1 MLSTKPHQS
10 LASHYAASVPEVPFE
25 LLEQSSPYQE
35 RITINGVQKRVHVV
49 VKKSP
54 FQIQVGFRLGVN
66 PPLDFNNYTYDAV
79 LLYDSHDSKPVD
91 YVRDKPVDIRTQV
104 SESGEELSV
113 ELKVKVLTSQ
123 HENSLF
129 RIKIIVLD
137 PNTGLPFHPY
147 WYIVTA
153 PVKVISK
160 PELSKRKK
168 TSATEPTTVRPTKR
182 KANDLVAEAVAR
194 LAEQQR
200 QQQEAIQRFM
210 KLNTFSDVISSSPE
224 QRKCAECPAAKCPE
238 CPAEENIESVF
249 YDFFNIYLRLS
260 PQDKAMKIRKVVRSS
275 TTRERE
281 DIQDML
287 GTFAQEM
294 ANRLNSQTMMNL
306 SMTNFRPNNGP

>member
-1 MLSTKPHQS
+1 MLSNKPHHMPNQYP
-10 LASHYAASVPEVPFE
+10 SHPPEVPFE

-35 RITINGVQKRVHVV
+35 RITINGVQKRVNVV

-54 FQIQVGFRLGVN
+54 FQLLVGFRLGVN
-66 PPLDFNNYTYDAV
+66 SPLDFNNYTYDAV
-79 LLYDSHDSKPVD
+79 LLYDTHESKPVD
-91 YVRDKPVDIRTQV
+91 YVKDKPVDIRTQV
-104 SESGEELSV
+104 SESGEELNV

-129 RIKIIVLD
+129 RIKIIILD
-137 PNTGLPFHPY
+137 PNTGLPIHPY
-147 WYIVTA
+147 WHIITA

-168 TSATEPTTVRPTKR
+168 TSATEPTVRPTKR
-182 KANDLVAEAVAR
+182 KANDMVAEAVAR

-200 QQQEAIQRFM
+200 QQQEAIHRFM
-210 KLNTFSDVISSSPE
+210 KLNTSPVVANSPE
-224 QRKCAECPAAKCPE
+224 QTKNFECPSKYPE
-238 CPAEENIESVF
+238 CQAEENIESVF

-294 ANRLNSQTMMNL
+294 ENRLSSQTMVNL